1 METDIKMNESIKK
14 VSKTEA
20 NNHKEATTTNP
31 ESEMKGPKK
40 LASTCFMSKL
50 KIFLVALYFAY
61 LAKTMTGAYINSM
74 LTQIERRF
82 NIPASLVGVIN
93 GSFEMGDLLV
103 IVFVSYLGAKLHR
116 PRLIALGCAAMGLG
130 CFLIALPHFLMGRY
144 QYENTVSSSENSSS
158 SMAVCLANQSEM
170 FKSAKLPSKECEKQ
184 DGSLMWVSVMVGN
197 IIRGVG
203 ETPITPLGI
212 SYVEDFAR
220 TENSPFYIGCLQIA
234 TVLGPLFGLMIGSY
248 CAQLYVDIGF
258 INLEEVLISL
268 TDARWV
274 GAWWLGVLVCA
285 VVNLLVAV
293 PFCFLPKTLIK
304 EGEENN
310 VDATAKRNKSLLQ
323 AENTGQAKMKLREIA
338 KDFVPYLKSLF
349 HNRVYMLFLWVTVM
363 QFSAW
368 IGMITFMP
376 KYLEQQ
382 YGISASDAIF
392 FIGVYNLPIICAGYF
407 FGGLMMKKFKISTY
421 QAAHIGFWSSLIEY
435 LIYFSAFSMFC
446 KNSSV
451 AGLTVSYEGIDELSY
466 TESYLYADCN
476 RHCNC
481 STKVWDPVC
490 GENGITYVSSC
501 LAGCGISNRT
511 GKNTVLTNCSCIS
524 APGFLLGN
532 GSAVPG
538 QCSRG
543 EKCDTMLHYFLILS
557 LICCLIY
564 SFGAMPGYM
573 VLIRSLKP
581 EEKSFGV
588 GLHSLTERLFAGI
601 PSPIY
606 FGAMIDTTCLKWG
619 TKTCGGKGACRMYDS
634 DTYRLLYLGLPSVL
648 RGVSYIP
655 CVFILLILRKQAK
668 NQARENLELEAKEEE
683 REEIEQKDIAAFQK
697 CVEPQQETVETTAY
711 ENVDFRKDG

>member
-1 METDIKMNESIKK
+1 METDIKTNDNIKT
-14 VSKTEA
+14 VSKAEA
-20 NNHKEATTTNP
+20 NSHKEDIVAGP
-31 ESEMKGPKK
+31 KSDMKGRKK
-40 LASTCFMSKL
+40 LLSACSLSKL
-50 KIFLVALYFAY
+50 KIFLIMLYLAY
-61 LAKTMTGAYINSM
+61 LTKTMTGAYVNSM

-82 NIPASLVGVIN
+82 NIPAYLVGIIN
-93 GSFEMGDLLV
+93 GAFEMGDLLV

-116 PRLIALGCAAMGLG
+116 PRMIGLGCAAMGLG
-130 CFLIALPHFLMGRY
+130 CVFIALPHFLMGRY
-144 QYENTVSSSENSSS
+144 QYENSVSSSENASS
-158 SMAVCLANQSEM
+158 SMAVCLANQSDI
-170 FKSAKLPSKECEKQ
+170 FKPAPLPSKECENQ
-184 DGSLMWVSVMVGN
+184 EGSLMWVSVLIGN
-197 IIRGVG
+197 IIRGIG
-203 ETPITPLGI
+203 ETPIAPLGI
-212 SYVEDFAR
+212 SYLEDFAR
-220 TENSPFYIGCLQIA
+220 PENSPFYIGCLQIA
-234 TVLGPLFGLMIGSY
+234 TVLGPLLGLMIGSY
-248 CAQLYVDIGF
+248 CAKLYVDIGF
-258 INLEEVLISL
+258 INLEEVTINL

-285 VVNLLVAV
+285 FVNFLVAI

-310 VDATAKRNKSLLQ
+310 IEVTAKRNTSLLQ
-323 AENTGQAKMKLREIA
+323 AENTGQAKIKLRELY
-338 KDFVPYLKSLF
+338 KDFVPYLKSLL
-349 HNRVYMLFLWVTVM
+349 HNRVYMLFLCITVL

-392 FIGVYNLPIICAGYF
+392 YIGVYNLPIICAGYF
-407 FGGLMMKKFKISTY
+407 FGGLMMKKFKINIY
-421 QAAHIGFWSSLIEY
+421 QAAHIAFWSSLIEY
-435 LIYFSAFSMFC
+435 LIYYSAFAMNC

-451 AGLTVSYEGIDELSY
+451 AGLSVSYEGIDQLSY
-466 TESYLYADCN
+466 TDAYLYADCN

-481 STKVWDPVC
+481 STKTWDPVC

-501 LAGCGISNRT
+501 LAGCGISNGT
-511 GKNTVLTNCSCIS
+511 GKNTVLSNCSCIS

-532 GSAVPG
+532 GSALPG
-538 QCSRG
+538 QCHRG
-543 EKCDTMLHYFLILS
+543 KTCETMLNYFLILS

-606 FGAMIDTTCLKWG
+606 FGAMIDSTCLKWG
-619 TKTCGGKGACRMYDS
+619 TKTCGGIGACRMYDS

-655 CVFILLILRKQAK
+655 CVFILLILRKQTK
-668 NQARENLELEAKEEE
+668 DQAGQDQELEAKEEE
-683 REEIEQKDIAAFQK
+683 SKETEQKEMSAFQK
-697 CVEPQQETVETTAY
+697 CTDPQQETVETTAN
-711 ENVDFRKDG
+711 ENVDLKKD

>member
-1 METDIKMNESIKK
+1 M
-14 VSKTEA
+14 
-20 NNHKEATTTNP
+20 
-31 ESEMKGPKK
+31 
-40 LASTCFMSKL
+40 
-50 KIFLVALYFAY
+50 
-61 LAKTMTGAYINSM
+61 
-74 LTQIERRF
+74 
-82 NIPASLVGVIN
+82 
-93 GSFEMGDLLV
+93 
-103 IVFVSYLGAKLHR
+103 
-116 PRLIALGCAAMGLG
+116 IALGCAAMGLG
-130 CFLIALPHFLMGRY
+130 CILIALPHFLMGRY
-144 QYENTVSSSENSSS
+144 QYENTVSSSENASS
-158 SMAVCLANQSEM
+158 SMAVCLANQSDI

-184 DGSLMWVSVMVGN
+184 DGSSLMWVSVMVGN

-212 SYVEDFAR
+212 SYIEDFAR

-234 TVLGPLFGLMIGSY
+234 TVLGPLFGLMIASY

-258 INLEEVLISL
+258 INLEEVMISL

-285 VVNLLVAV
+285 VVNFLVAV
-293 PFCFLPKTLIK
+293 PFWFLPKTLIK

-310 VDATAKRNKSLLQ
+310 TDVTAKRNKSLLQ
-323 AENTGQAKMKLREIA
+323 AGNTGQAKMKLREIT
-338 KDFVPYLKSLF
+338 KDFVPYLKNLF
-349 HNRVYMLFLWVTVM
+349 HNRVYMLFLCVTVI

-368 IGMITFMP
+368 IGMFTFMP

-435 LIYFSAFSMFC
+435 LIYFSAFSMVC

-451 AGLTVSYEGIDELSY
+451 AGLTISYEGIDELSY
-466 TESYLYADCN
+466 TESYLHADCN

-501 LAGCGISNRT
+501 LAGCGISNGT

-573 VLIRSLKP
+573 VLIRL
-581 EEKSFGV
+581 
-588 GLHSLTERLFAGI
+588 LF
-601 PSPIY
+601 
-606 FGAMIDTTCLKWG
+606 
-619 TKTCGGKGACRMYDS
+619 
-634 DTYRLLYLGLPSVL
+634 LGLPSVL

-655 CVFILLILRKQAK
+655 CVFILLSLRK
-668 NQARENLELEAKEEE
+668 NQTRENLELEAKEEE
-683 REEIEQKDIAAFQK
+683 SEEIEQKNIAAFWK
-697 CVEPQQETVETTAY
+697 CKEPQQETVETTAY
-711 ENVDFRKDG
+711 ENVDFRKD

>member
-1 METDIKMNESIKK
+1 METKTNDSTET

-20 NNHKEATTTNP
+20 NNYKEDIP
-31 ESEMKGPKK
+31 SDLKSDMKGSKK
-40 LASTCFMSKL
+40 LTSACSLSKL
-50 KIFLVALYFAY
+50 KVFLILLYLAY
-61 LAKTMTGAYINSM
+61 LTKTMSGAYINSM

-82 NIPASLVGVIN
+82 NLPAYLVGVIN
-93 GSFEMGDLLV
+93 GAFEMGDLLV
-103 IVFVSYLGAKLHR
+103 IVFVSYLGSKLHR
-116 PRLIALGCAAMGLG
+116 PRMIGLGCAAMGLG
-130 CFLIALPHFLMGRY
+130 CVLIALPHFLMGRY
-144 QYENTVSSSENSSS
+144 QYENTASTSDNVSS
-158 SMAVCLANQSEM
+158 SMAVCLANQSDR
-170 FKSAKLPSKECEKQ
+170 FKSTLLPSEECEEQ
-184 DGSLMWVSVMVGN
+184 EGSLMWISVLIGN
-197 IIRGVG
+197 IIRGIG

-220 TENSPFYIGCLQIA
+220 AENSPFYIGCLQIA

-258 INLEEVLISL
+258 INLEEVMITL

-285 VVNLLVAV
+285 FANFLVAI
-293 PFCFLPKTLIK
+293 PFCFLPKTLVK
-304 EGEENN
+304 EGEENKTD
-310 VDATAKRNKSLLQ
+310 VTAKRNKSLLKT
-323 AENTGQAKMKLREIA
+323 ENTGQAKIKLRELY

-349 HNRVYMLFLWVTVM
+349 YNRVYMLFLCITVF

-392 FIGVYNLPIICAGYF
+392 YIGVYNLPIICAGYF
-407 FGGLMMKKFKISTY
+407 FGGLMMKKFKINTY

-435 LIYFSAFSMFC
+435 LIYFSAFVMFC

-451 AGLTVSYEGIDELSY
+451 AGLSVSYKGIEELSY
-466 TESYLYADCN
+466 TDAYLYADCN

-481 STKVWDPVC
+481 STKTWDPVC

-501 LAGCGISNRT
+501 LAGCGMSNGT
-511 GKNTVLTNCSCIS
+511 GKHTVLTNCSCIS

-532 GSAVPG
+532 GSALPG
-538 QCSRG
+538 QCNRG
-543 EKCDTMLHYFLILS
+543 KTCDTMLHYFLILS

-606 FGAMIDTTCLKWG
+606 FGAMIDTACLKWG
-619 TKTCGGKGACRMYDS
+619 TKTCGGIGACRMYDT
-634 DTYRLLYLGLPSVL
+634 DTYRLLYLGLPSAL
-648 RGVSYIP
+648 RGASYIP
-655 CVFILLILRKQAK
+655 CVFILLILRKQTK
-668 NQARENLELEAKEEE
+668 DQTRQDLELEAKEEE
-683 REEIEQKDIAAFQK
+683 REETDQKDMAVFQK
-697 CVEPQQETVETTAY
+697 CEDPQQETVGTTNADLQR
-711 ENVDFRKDG
+711 V